1 MSELNLVPYE
11 IKKNGKP
18 LLGPSLNSGSKKYLT
33 IGLIA
38 LVIVGIVIPIFRLE
52 SLRIKETSMKNE
64 IKNGQK
70 VLNES
75 QKLANYIQNCK
86 NHIATVQ
93 DISKVDH
100 IVVQTI
106 RKLEKH
112 IVGDVILKSLDYA
125 EGSIE
130 IKAKARD
137 YNSICIFAANVQESD
152 EFKSARIS
160 TINIQQDGSYECS
173 ISINYQ
179 EVGKVE

>member
-38 LVIVGIVIPIFRLE
+38 FVIVGIVIPIFRLE
-52 SLRIKETSMKNE
+52 SLRIKDTSMKNE
-64 IKNGQK
+64 IKNGQE

-75 QKLANYIQNCK
+75 QKLASYIQNCK
-86 NHIATVQ
+86 NHIAAVQ
-93 DISKVDH
+93 DISKAEH
-100 IVVQTI
+100 IVEVTI

-112 IVGDVILKSLDYA
+112 MVGDVCFKSLNYGD
-125 EGSIE
+125 GSIE
-130 IKAKARD
+130 IQAKARD
-137 YNSICIFAANVQESD
+137 YNSLCIFVANVQESD

-160 TINIQQDGSYECS
+160 SINIQQDGSYECS

-179 EVGKVE
+179 EVEKVE